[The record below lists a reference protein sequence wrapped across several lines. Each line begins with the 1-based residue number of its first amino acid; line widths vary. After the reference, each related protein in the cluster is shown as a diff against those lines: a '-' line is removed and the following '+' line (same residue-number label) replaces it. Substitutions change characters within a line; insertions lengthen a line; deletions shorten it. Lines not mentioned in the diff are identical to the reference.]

1 VPIQWTDDL
10 LIGIAK
16 IDAQHRELYRAV
28 ASLHEAVR
36 QQRLDEVPVTLE
48 FLDSYIAEHFAEEE
62 EEMAQASYPALERH
76 RAIHR
81 AFVEEFT
88 RFRDRF
94 EAEGVSPPLVVELSH
109 RLVDW
114 LRDHVRRIDGEMG
127 RYLRAWRAA
136 AHDLGALG
144 APRLATAP
152 APDPS
157 RAAGGTSRRK

>member
-1 VPIQWTDDL
+1 MPVQWTDDL
-10 LIGIAK
+10 AIGIAK

-28 ASLHEAVR
+28 ASLHEAMR
-36 QQRLDEVPVTLE
+36 QHRLDEVPITLE
-48 FLDSYIAEHFAEEE
+48 FLASYISEHFAEEE
-62 EEMAQASYPALERH
+62 QEMAQASYPDLEEH

-81 AFVEEFT
+81 GFVEEFT

-94 EAEGVSPPLVVELSH
+94 EVEGVSPSLVVELSH

-136 AHDLGALG
+136 AHGMGPLG
-144 APRLATAP
+144 APIRP
-152 APDPS
+152 GP
-157 RAAGGTSRRK
+157 R